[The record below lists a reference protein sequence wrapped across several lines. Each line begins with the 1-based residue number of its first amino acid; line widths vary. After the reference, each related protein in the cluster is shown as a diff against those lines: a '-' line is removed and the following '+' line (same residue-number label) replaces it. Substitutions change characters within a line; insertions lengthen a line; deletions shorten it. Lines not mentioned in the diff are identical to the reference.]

1 MICSVRSASCQ
12 TVKAT
17 ATATVAASAHH
28 CVAGLLA
35 RFLVAS
41 RVLLAFAGLA
51 GFGGFAGFAEGGP
64 GGGELADGEV
74 AQRGG
79 QRGEHEHH
87 RPGRE
92 AAGQQQREGRQQ
104 PGRGQQRGYHGDGA
118 EQPPGPPRILLRRRR
133 RRYGIVCLSDPCGTW
148 PMTHPPTIGPAV
160 VWPARRTRNGP
171 GVTRARCALRVTLVG
186 REHGATAARAAE
198 RRETLAQGGAPPS
211 PIRTIGPSS
220 RMSPLRQLSGSIV
233 MNVAFCT
240 IYAAERHIH

>member
-41 RVLLAFAGLA
+41 RVLPASRS
-51 GFGGFAGFAEGGP
+51 FAGFAEGGP

-160 VWPARRTRNGP
+160 VWPARRTRNGARASR
-171 GVTRARCALRVTLVG
+171 VARCALRTLLPHAPGAQRLAGWPG
-186 REHGATAARAAE
+186 RHSGVRAALTARG
-198 RRETLAQGGAPPS
+198 RRVAPVPMTQGTLTAPPI
-211 PIRTIGPSS
+211 PLAALAPLTS
-220 RMSPLRQLSGSIV
+220 RVSQPKP
-233 MNVAFCT
+233 MNVT
-240 IYAAERHIH
+240 P